1 MIDKKI
7 AVIGCHSFSGS
18 AFVSRCLK
26 EGREVLGAGRAK
38 SPDSVFLRHRF
49 ERTPAELAGFRF
61 VPCDLNPDTPAL
73 LDAIRDAGSA
83 IVVNFAAQSMVAES
97 WLHPD
102 HWYQT
107 NVLAMVRL
115 TEGLRKI
122 PAIEKYVHISTPE
135 VYGHCEGMVRE
146 DAPFR
151 PSTPYAASRA
161 ACELH
166 LQTFVRQYG
175 FPAVAT
181 RAANVFGAGQ
191 QLYRIVPRALLSLAL
206 GKKLPLHGGGHSV
219 RSFIH
224 IDDVVDGTLRAALH
238 GSPGDVFHFSTRRSI
253 SIRDLVALVCSQSG
267 VEFSDLVEIVD
278 DRPGKDAA
286 YLLDSTR
293 AREIL
298 GWEDRISLEQ
308 GIAETRDWIEKHLPT
323 LREQPMEYIHKP

>member
-1 MIDKKI
+1 MSDQRI

-18 AFVSRCLK
+18 AFVSICLK
-26 EGREVLGAGRAK
+26 EGWDVLGAGRVNG
-38 SPDSVFLRHRF
+38 PDDVFHRHRL
-49 ERTPAELAGFRF
+49 ERTPAELARF
-61 VPCDLNPDTPAL
+61 QFVRCDLNLDTSAL
-73 LDAIRDAGSA
+73 LDAIRDSGSS

-97 WLHPD
+97 WLHPED
-102 HWYQT
+102 WYQT

-122 PAIEKYVHISTPE
+122 PKLKKYVHISTPE
-135 VYGHCEGMVRE
+135 VYGNCEGMVLE

-175 FPAVAT
+175 FPAVTT

-224 IDDVVDGTLRAALH
+224 IDDVVDGTLRAALR
-238 GSPGDVFHFSTRRSI
+238 GSPGDVFHLSTRRTI
-253 SIRDLVALVCSQSG
+253 SIRNLVALICSQAG
-267 VEFSDLVEIVD
+267 VEFSDFVEIVD

-298 GWEDRISLEQ
+298 GWADRISLEQ
-308 GIAETRDWIEKHLPT
+308 GIAETRDWIEKHLPI